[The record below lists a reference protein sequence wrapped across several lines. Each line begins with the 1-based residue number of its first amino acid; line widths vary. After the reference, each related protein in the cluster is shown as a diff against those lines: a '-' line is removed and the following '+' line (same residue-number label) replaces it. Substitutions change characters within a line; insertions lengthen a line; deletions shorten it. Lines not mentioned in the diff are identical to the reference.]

1 MNLLRWKRKKA
12 NKININRFLIISFY
26 FIMTSFAWFSFSKK
40 LDSNMNL
47 DMISWNII
55 FSKDNNIITNT
66 DNVDFSFSNLYPGT
80 SDEIT
85 IDIENNGQTDAK
97 IFYIIKSITI
107 MGTVYEINETVNLNH
122 NSIILGE
129 VTSENEIYKQNII
142 DNNTL
147 LYNGRILENID
158 QDLIKQQ
165 DYTNIPFYIK
175 IQKNE
180 KVERGQ
186 KGQIILSFEWPA
198 EDEKN
203 INKNKLDST
212 WGHAFAKYFTYCKE
226 NNIPLSSTMSL
237 NMQLVASQDI

>member
-26 FIMTSFAWFSFSKK
+26 FIMTSLAWFSFSKK

-175 IQKNE
+175 IQKICHE
-180 KVERGQ
+180 
-186 KGQIILSFEWPA
+186 
-198 EDEKN
+198 
-203 INKNKLDST
+203 
-212 WGHAFAKYFTYCKE
+212 
-226 NNIPLSSTMSL
+226 
-237 NMQLVASQDI
+237 

>member
-12 NKININRFLIISFY
+12 NKININRFLIISFC
-26 FIMTSFAWFSFSKK
+26 FIMTSLAWFSFSKK

-180 KVERGQ
+180 KVRIGQ

-212 WGHAFAKYFTYCKE
+212 WGHAFAKYFAYCKE

>member
-26 FIMTSFAWFSFSKK
+26 FIMTSLAWFSFSKK

-180 KVERGQ
+180 KVRIGQ

-203 INKNKLDST
+203 INKNKLD
-212 WGHAFAKYFTYCKE
+212 
-226 NNIPLSSTMSL
+226 
-237 NMQLVASQDI
+237 